1 VSRKAPLV
9 PLKVRVPKALTVAAA
24 KRPAGPDLPPMVQDR
39 LEKVEIP
46 GDKEIIIHIHLSYK
60 AMAFAAAVLL
70 QVLYVYGRVIAQ
82 ALGNL

>member
-1 VSRKAPLV
+1 
-9 PLKVRVPKALTVAAA
+9 
-24 KRPAGPDLPPMVQDR
+24 MVQDR